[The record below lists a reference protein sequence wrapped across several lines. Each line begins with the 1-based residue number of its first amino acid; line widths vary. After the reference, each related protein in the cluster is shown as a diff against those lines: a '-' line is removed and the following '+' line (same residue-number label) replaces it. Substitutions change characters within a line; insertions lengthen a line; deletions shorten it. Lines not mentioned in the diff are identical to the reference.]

1 MVSKRQ
7 HCAAAVK
14 KSTNLEELGN
24 VLWQQSVKG
33 SAKTILDLCLRVS
46 DLLWRR
52 VGSAVGGQRTV
63 HHNHEE
69 SYRGKLWK
77 LVSTCLIECTVY
89 PRKEKKR

>member
-1 MVSKRQ
+1 MISKGS
-7 HCAAAVK
+7 HCAAVVEK
-14 KSTNLEELGN
+14 TNLEELGDI
-24 VLWQQSVKG
+24 LWQQSVKWG
-33 SAKTILDLCLRVS
+33 AKTILDLCLRVS
-46 DLLWRR
+46 DLLWRG
-52 VGSAVGGQRTV
+52 VESAVGGQRTV